1 MSTARQGTGFGH
13 AGGAGGELEAVQP
26 THVAPGAGDHERP
39 SAEPRGARWRA
50 GHGARQ
56 VIRDGRLVSV
66 LVIAGIWQLVAVQAN
81 LSVVVLPSPTQVI
94 TAWWDVLLHGDL
106 IGAIGI
112 SLEALLIGFGVSVL
126 LGVPAGLGMG
136 LVRRFR
142 YALDPYV
149 TILLATPYTAF
160 VPVLMVWTG
169 LGMTTQIVAAFL
181 FSFPF
186 IVINAEAGVREID
199 SSLGNMARSFE
210 TPPLQFLGK
219 VVLPGALSSTFIG
232 LRLGMSHGFK
242 GVFLTE
248 MLISYAGL
256 GGLVTLYGS
265 QYATDHLLAV
275 VATGLVFVLLIN
287 AAFEILHRQ
296 ILPWRRFSQQ
306 ASR

>member
-1 MSTARQGTGFGH
+1 MSAAQQGTGFGQ
-13 AGGAGGELEAVQP
+13 ASGAGEELEAAQS
-26 THVAPGAGDHERP
+26 APLARSAGDDAWSP
-39 SAEPRGARWRA
+39 AQVRGVLGRA
-50 GHGARQ
+50 GDWAWG
-56 VIRDGRLVSV
+56 VVRDGRLVSV
-66 LVIAGIWQLVAVQAN
+66 LVLAVIWQIVAVTAN

-112 SLEALLIGFGVSVL
+112 TLEALLIGFGIAVV

-142 YALDPYV
+142 YVLDPYV

-186 IVINAEAGVREID
+186 VVINAEAGVRDID
-199 SSLGNMARSFE
+199 ASLGNMARSFE
-210 TPPLQFLGK
+210 ASPLQFLGK
-219 VVLPGALSSTFIG
+219 VVLPGAASSTFIG

-275 VATGLVFVLLIN
+275 VFTGLVFVLLIN
-287 AAFEILHRQ
+287 AVFEILHRR
-296 ILPWRRFSQQ
+296 LMPWRRVTQQ
-306 ASR
+306 TS